1 MTTPEPLSERLVQ
14 YLADERPALQAIMA
28 QESSR
33 SLHEEFLLAE
43 GGTLPDRQARLER
56 IRAVGARAW
65 LRHVAAA
72 LQAEW
77 PGAPRGMQAQLEL
90 WVARGRD
97 RLEALELEEDAAL
110 ERDGISGDVDT
121 DRRRVTLTAYVRLFA
136 EGVGEIAAPDGRSGP
151 EFARAIATI
160 MRREAPHRRAV
171 ETAAFEAWS
180 GSPMEGVLEQARL
193 TAAPPEP
200 DVVRMLEAAAVWS
213 YIRTLCIALGEALE
227 PPAAAGGGA

>member
-1 MTTPEPLSERLVQ
+1 LLKYLGAEP
-14 YLADERPALQAIMA
+14 AALQALMA

-33 SLHEEFLLAE
+33 ALHEEFLLAE
-43 GGTLPDRQARLER
+43 GGTLPDRQARLDR

-65 LRHVAAA
+65 LRHLAAA

-77 PGAPRGMQAQLEL
+77 AAAPAGMQAKLEL

-110 ERDGISGDVDT
+110 ERAGISGDVDA
-121 DRRRVTLTAYVRLFA
+121 DRRRVTLSAYVRLFA
-136 EGVGEIAAPDGRSGP
+136 EGIGEIAAPNGRSGP
-151 EFARAIATI
+151 EFGREITAI
-160 MRREAPHRRAV
+160 MRREAPQRRTA
-171 ETAAFEAWS
+171 EQAAFEAWS
-180 GSPMEGVLEQARL
+180 GSPMEGVLEQART

-200 DVVRMLEAAAVWS
+200 DTVRMFEAAGVWS

-227 PPAAAGGGA
+227 PTPGAAERS

>member
-33 SLHEEFLLAE
+33 ALHEEYLLAE

-72 LQAEW
+72 LQTEW
-77 PGAPRGMQAQLEL
+77 AGAPEGLQARLEL
-90 WVARGRD
+90 WVARNRD
-97 RLEALELEEDAAL
+97 RLEALELEESAAL
-110 ERDGISGDVDT
+110 ERDGISGDVDA
-121 DRRRVTLTAYVRLFA
+121 DRRRVTLGAYVRLFA
-136 EGVGEIAAPDGRSGP
+136 EGVGEIAAPEGRSGP
-151 EFARAIATI
+151 EFGREITAI

-171 ETAAFEAWS
+171 EKAAFEAWS
-180 GSPMEGVLEQARL
+180 GSPMEGVLEHARL

-200 DVVRMLEAAAVWS
+200 DTVRMLEAAGVWS
-213 YIRTLCIALGEALE
+213 YIRALCLALGEALE
-227 PPAAAGGGA
+227 PAPAPAGGA

>member
-1 MTTPEPLSERLVQ
+1 MTSPEPLAERLVR
-14 YLADERPALQAIMA
+14 YLADERPALQALMA

-33 SLHEEFLLAE
+33 ALHEEFLLAE

-77 PGAPRGMQAQLEL
+77 AGAPEGMQSRLEL
-90 WVARGRD
+90 WVARNRD
-97 RLEALELEEDAAL
+97 RLEALELEESAAL
-110 ERDGISGDVDT
+110 EREGISGDVDA
-121 DRRRVTLTAYVRLFA
+121 DRRRVTLGAHVRLFA
-136 EGVGEIAAPDGRSGP
+136 EGVGEIAPPNGRAGP
-151 EFARAIATI
+151 EFGREITAIL
-160 MRREAPHRRAV
+160 RREAPHRRAA
-171 ETAAFEAWS
+171 EQASFEAWS

-200 DVVRMLEAAAVWS
+200 DIVRMLEAAGVWS
-213 YIRTLCIALGEALE
+213 YIRTLCVALGEALE
-227 PPAAAGGGA
+227 PPPAAGGAS